1 MKRVEMKRL
10 VKDTLFELF
19 SNVFKGTSKKVK
31 FICEHY
37 MAGGMSLKLSSY
49 SYSVGVNVFY
59 SGEVSYYKAYDRE
72 KGPIRPIFDVAE
84 TYDDDEV
91 HLKLDALVAELKDDF
106 EYYY

>member
-1 MKRVEMKRL
+1 MKRVEMKTL

-19 SNVFKGTSKKVK
+19 SDAFKGTSKKVK

-37 MAGGMSLKLSSY
+37 TAGGMSLKLSSY

-72 KGPIRPIFDVAE
+72 KGPIHPIFDVAE
-84 TYDDDEV
+84 TYADDEV
-91 HLKLDALVAELKDDF
+91 HSKLDALVAELKDDF